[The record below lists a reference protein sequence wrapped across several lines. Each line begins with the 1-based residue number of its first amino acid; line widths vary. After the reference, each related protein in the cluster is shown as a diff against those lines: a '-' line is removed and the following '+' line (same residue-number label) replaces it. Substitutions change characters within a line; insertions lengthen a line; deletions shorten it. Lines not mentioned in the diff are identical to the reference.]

1 MMKNFFYF
9 ILFFGLFFSCD
20 MEEVYIDVYD
30 PEQERI
36 DSINQRKSDI
46 EIIYSYLESKEIQ
59 TVDTTNEGVF
69 YSVLDYGNAE
79 ILPETNDIIS
89 LNLSAFYTTDSI
101 YNTVDSIDLVF
112 FDTNIQSVAENA
124 GIVDESK
131 FYIPLTYTYNG
142 NGTFFPVISDHG
154 YLALL
159 SDFKKALGFSLS
171 KIGENGKIK
180 ILMPSANGYG
190 KNGNVNTPVIP
201 ANSVLIFDIH
211 LIKIRK

>member
-1 MMKNFFYF
+1 MKNIFCF
-9 ILFFGLFFSCD
+9 ILFIGLLFSCD

-36 DSINQRKSDI
+36 DSINQRKSDV
-46 EIIYSYLESKEIQ
+46 EIIYSYLEINEIQ

-79 ILPETNDIIS
+79 IIPEMNDIIS

-101 YNTVDSIDLVF
+101 YNEVDSIDLVF

-142 NGTFFPVISDHG
+142 NGTFFPVVSDHG

-190 KNGNVNTPVIP
+190 ENGNVNTPVIP
-201 ANSVLIFDIH
+201 GNSVLIFDIH

>member
-1 MMKNFFYF
+1 MMKNIFCFVLF
-9 ILFFGLFFSCD
+9 IGLFFSCD

-36 DSINQRKSDI
+36 DSINQRKSDV
-46 EIIYSYLESKEIQ
+46 EIIYSYLESNEIQ

-69 YSVLDYGNAE
+69 YSVLDYGNPE
-79 ILPETNDIIS
+79 IIPVNNDIIS

-101 YNTVDSIDLVF
+101 YNEVDSIDLVF

-131 FYIPLTYTYNG
+131 FYVPLTYTYNG
-142 NGTFFPVISDHG
+142 NGTFFPVVSDHG

-180 ILMPSANGYG
+180 ILMPSGNGYG
-190 KNGNVNTPVIP
+190 ENGNVNTPVIP
-201 ANSVLIFDIH
+201 GNSVLIFDIH

>member
-1 MMKNFFYF
+1 MMKNIFCFVLF
-9 ILFFGLFFSCD
+9 IGLFFSCD

-36 DSINQRKSDI
+36 DSINQRKSDV
-46 EIIYSYLESKEIQ
+46 EIIYSYLESNEIQ

-69 YSVLDYGNAE
+69 YSVLDYGNPE
-79 ILPETNDIIS
+79 IIPVNNDIIS

-101 YNTVDSIDLVF
+101 YNEVDSIDLVF

-131 FYIPLTYTYNG
+131 FYVPLTYTYNG
-142 NGTFFPVISDHG
+142 NGTFFPVVSDHG

-180 ILMPSANGYG
+180 ILMPSGNGYG
-190 KNGNVNTPVIP
+190 ENGNVNTPVIP
-201 ANSVLIFDIH
+201 GNSVLIFDIH
-211 LIKIRK
+211 LIKIKK

>member
-1 MMKNFFYF
+1 MKNIFCFVLF
-9 ILFFGLFFSCD
+9 IGLFFSCD

-36 DSINQRKSDI
+36 DSINQRKSDV
-46 EIIYSYLESKEIQ
+46 EIIYSYLESNEIQ

-69 YSVLDYGNAE
+69 YSVLDYGNPE
-79 ILPETNDIIS
+79 IIPVNNDIIS

-101 YNTVDSIDLVF
+101 YNEVDSIDLVF

-131 FYIPLTYTYNG
+131 FYVPLTYTYNG
-142 NGTFFPVISDHG
+142 NGTFFPVVSDHG

-180 ILMPSANGYG
+180 ILMPSGNGYG
-190 KNGNVNTPVIP
+190 ENGNVNTPVIP
-201 ANSVLIFDIH
+201 GNSVLIFDIH

>member
-1 MMKNFFYF
+1 MMKNILHI
-9 ILFFGLFFSCD
+9 ILFIGLLFSCGLD
-20 MEEVYIDVYD
+20 EVYIDVYD

-36 DSINQRKSDI
+36 DSIDQRKSDI

-59 TVDTTNEGVF
+59 TVDTTDEGVF
-69 YSVLDYGNAE
+69 YSILDYGSSE
-79 ILPETNDIIS
+79 IIPETNDIIS

-101 YNTVDSIDLVF
+101 YNTVNSIDLVF
-112 FDTNIQSVAENA
+112 FDTNIQSIAENA
-124 GIVDESK
+124 GIFDESK

-142 NGTFFPVISDHG
+142 DGTFFPVVSDHG

-171 KIGENGKIK
+171 KIGEEGKIK
-180 ILMPSANGYG
+180 ILMPSGNGYG
-190 KNGNVNTPVIP
+190 ENGNVNTPVIP
-201 ANSVLIFDIH
+201 GNSVLIFDIH

>member
-1 MMKNFFYF
+1 MMKNIFCFVLF
-9 ILFFGLFFSCD
+9 IGLFFSCD

-36 DSINQRKSDI
+36 DSINQRKSDV
-46 EIIYSYLESKEIQ
+46 EIIYSYLESNEIQ

-69 YSVLDYGNAE
+69 YSVLDYGNPE
-79 ILPETNDIIS
+79 IIPVNNDIIS

-101 YNTVDSIDLVF
+101 YNEVDSIDLVF

-124 GIVDESK
+124 GIVD
-131 FYIPLTYTYNG
+131 
-142 NGTFFPVISDHG
+142 SDHG

-180 ILMPSANGYG
+180 ILMPSGNGYG
-190 KNGNVNTPVIP
+190 ENGKIHTPVIP
-201 ANSVLIFDIH
+201 GNSVLIFDIH